1 LSSSKESIGVLG
13 QLVNPGTA
21 APLTL
26 ELTNLGVAKG
36 EQGDFGSHKEGGKG
50 DKQEYKPNV

>member
-1 LSSSKESIGVLG
+1 
-13 QLVNPGTA
+13 VNPGTA